1 MPGQSKV
8 NKCLLL
14 WSLLYPGWAS
24 LEDISRTKAQGQCTH
39 LGPSLWPIYWPHPS
53 VTRHLLLE
61 IGSPCFG
68 VIPPLNTHCQ
78 SLLSCFLLHS
88 LRHQDGSES
97 RDDCQGQAPTG
108 LVTWFSGHYRPIPC
122 NQFRSAIPLPYCIF
136 LLFLYPI
143 SWPLLP
149 SPQLCSHLRSASTP
163 WSGAVSRSRAGHQL
177 SPGLWGWSGA
187 LLPRS
192 LWGRFQVGRSH
203 PKSASRSR
211 MFIPPGRA
219 YRAWFQGHFSGG
231 SNEVRCRIIQPVWH
245 KSNHLLDLVA
255 GLLLSLLEGWL
266 AEYFEELFAAVIG
279 WFVAGLA

>member
-1 MPGQSKV
+1 MSSFVISFVPWLSLPGRYFQDKGTRPV
-8 NKCLLL
+8 
-14 WSLLYPGWAS
+14 
-24 LEDISRTKAQGQCTH
+24 
-39 LGPSLWPIYWPHPS
+39 HPLRS
-53 VTRHLLLE
+53 QPVAYILA
-61 IGSPCFG
+61 
-68 VIPPLNTHCQ
+68 PPLSYQASFAGDWFTLFWCNSPAEYTLPLPSSA